1 MSINLSVVG
10 VFFGKD
16 LPKLDA
22 DTSVLKVL
30 EEARRA
36 ANAGELRTKANPG
49 QGETADV
56 EAFDFALTKDP
67 TKLAVHSF
75 TVKYGH
81 PIIGR
86 AVARHYDP
94 GTYFLEENPTAKP
107 ACRIWQY
114 YVLNKD
120 RQSITGGKVRFL
132 NEVDLKVPVGG
143 SLIWRLV
150 SILVDVNL
158 PPPQSVAGRTLY

>member
-22 DTSVLKVL
+22 DTPVLKVL
-30 EEARRA
+30 EEAKRA
-36 ANAGELRTKANPG
+36 ASAGELRTKANPG
-49 QGETADV
+49 KGETADV
-56 EAFDFALTKDP
+56 ELFDFALTKNP

-86 AVARHYDP
+86 DVNGHYES
-94 GTYFLEENPTAKP
+94 GTYFLEENLTAKP
-107 ACRIWQY
+107 AYRVWQY
-114 YVLNKD
+114 YVLNSDGKSVTD
-120 RQSITGGKVRFL
+120 GKVRFL
-132 NEVDLKVPVGG
+132 NEVDFKVPVGG

-150 SILVDVNL
+150 SILVGRNS